1 MDQRHRSSEPKDNR
15 KSSDNYEKE
24 NINFHI
30 LSPQPQR
37 KGLLPRV
44 QRMRDREK
52 KTLILDLDET
62 LVHSSFDKWKWDIE
76 LPITMDNQ
84 NHIVYVKIRPRAID
98 FLRKITKYYEVA
110 IFTASVA
117 NYADPLIEKLDT
129 NNYGFYKLFREDW
142 TYNGN
147 YIKDISRLGRDL
159 KDCIIVDN
167 LAKSYANQPEN
178 GIPILSW
185 YDDPRDKELDLM
197 FPLLIMLS
205 KVKDV
210 RKYVK
215 RMVRKDKISYGIVNS
230 LFANKPE
237 FKEILKK
244 ISAIRNCKKSP
255 NKSIKNNKENQP
267 IVANEQAKSSK
278 K

>member
-1 MDQRHRSSEPKDNR
+1 M
-15 KSSDNYEKE
+15 
-24 NINFHI
+24 
-30 LSPQPQR
+30 
-37 KGLLPRV
+37 
-44 QRMRDREK
+44 
-52 KTLILDLDET
+52 
-62 LVHSSFDKWKWDIE
+62 
-76 LPITMDNQ
+76 
-84 NHIVYVKIRPRAID
+84 
-98 FLRKITKYYEVA
+98 
-110 IFTASVA
+110 
-117 NYADPLIEKLDT
+117 
-129 NNYGFYKLFREDW
+129 
-142 TYNGN
+142 
-147 YIKDISRLGRDL
+147 
-159 KDCIIVDN
+159 
-167 LAKSYANQPEN
+167 AKSYANQPEN

-215 RMVRKDKISYGIVNS
+215 RMVRKDKISYGVVNS